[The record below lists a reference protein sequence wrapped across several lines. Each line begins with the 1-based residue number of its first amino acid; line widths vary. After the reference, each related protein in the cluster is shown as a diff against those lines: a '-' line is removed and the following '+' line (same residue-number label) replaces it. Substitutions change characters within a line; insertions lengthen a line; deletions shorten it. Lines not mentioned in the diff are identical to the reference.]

1 MRTDRAKTNQALHKA
16 HMDYGYVI
24 YVRLF
29 ASKGGN
35 FMVNESFSVLS
46 EHERSSKLRM
56 VLKNRSEGRINE
68 SEIRA
73 VMDVISL
80 KKQYAIR
87 IYIEP
92 DEFRKSLVLAD
103 PSRSKTVFGSAIAG
117 VPGLSERFFPGTHAA
132 AYITKNNV
140 DIIHIY
146 IPQQRMGKGE
156 D

>member
-1 MRTDRAKTNQALHKA
+1 
-16 HMDYGYVI
+16 
-24 YVRLF
+24 
-29 ASKGGN
+29 
-35 FMVNESFSVLS
+35 MVNESFSVLS
-46 EHERSSKLRM
+46 EHERSSKLRT
-56 VLKNRSEGRINE
+56 VLKNRSEGRISE

-92 DEFRKSLVLAD
+92 DEFRKNLVLAD
-103 PSRSKTVFGSAIAG
+103 PSRSKTVFGSAIVG
-117 VPGLSERFFPGTHAA
+117 VPGLSERFFSGTHAA